1 MKTPMFVGRL
11 GEVADSQG
19 ITDWYRDSAEGP
31 LAQPRRLDIGA
42 LPRGCVKWQGG
53 VRRGVAEMACPRCW
67 SGLII

>member
-31 LAQPRRLDIGA
+31 LAQPRRLDID
-42 LPRGCVKWQGG
+42 LVPRECGK
-53 VRRGVAEMACPRCW
+53 
-67 SGLII
+67 

>member
-31 LAQPRRLDIGA
+31 LAQPRRLDIDL
-42 LPRGCVKWQGG
+42 LPRECVK
-53 VRRGVAEMACPRCW
+53 
-67 SGLII
+67 